1 MNIAIYF
8 KNGNTACFKDVKD
21 YEPNAQNIC
30 FTYFGA
36 SSQERK
42 KAIFYKDS
50 IAGIAMTE
58 GLE

>member
-42 KAIFYKDS
+42 KPYFIKTA
-50 IAGIAMTE
+50 
-58 GLE
+58 